1 MRFKLQKY
9 CRRGDFGGYD
19 FRPCTSWYNWLS
31 LHPALEETSL
41 LCIKSHSFYFQVVLS
56 AILPHYL
63 EYLRTDGSSLDYE
76 EKLKGE
82 LTGLSSLVTSINVL
96 IKSSEVLTRLVRSE
110 K

>member
-1 MRFKLQKY
+1 M
-9 CRRGDFGGYD
+9 
-19 FRPCTSWYNWLS
+19 
-31 LHPALEETSL
+31 
-41 LCIKSHSFYFQVVLS
+41 VLS

-63 EYLRTDGSSLDYE
+63 EYLRTDSGSLDYE